1 MNSELD
7 SNKFAAI
14 TSRHRI
20 VWVPLNMV
28 SFKNFVFDGVVLIHG
43 YWSSLLAQEN
53 ACVGGGAMYREGA
66 LRVQNG
72 EQDIDI
78 AKVELLLSGAR
89 RVSKL
94 WSLLEDPIINSPV
107 DSSSQFAP
115 SLSVSPLISPAC
127 SAELDKAIGSLYAN
141 HSGCE
146 LGAPF
151 PSSDSSD
158 EGLQGDSS
166 SEETCCF
173 AGRFR
178 PGVGVTGSSGKSR
191 GSLPPWCKPITQ
203 RKAIGGQAAKTA
215 QGRKRKRS
223 W

>member
-1 MNSELD
+1 MNLELD
-7 SNKFAAI
+7 SNQCSAI

-20 VWVPLNMV
+20 VWVRLNMV
-28 SFKNFVFDGVVLIHG
+28 SFKNSAFDGVVLIHG
-43 YWSSLLAQEN
+43 YWSSLLAQEK
-53 ACVGGGAMYREGA
+53 ACVGGGPMYREGA

-78 AKVELLLSGAR
+78 AKVKLLLSGAR
-89 RVSKL
+89 RVSKF
-94 WSLLEDPIINSPV
+94 WSLLEDPINNIPF
-107 DSSSQFAP
+107 DSSPQFAA

-127 SAELDKAIGSLYAN
+127 SAESDKAIGSEPAN
-141 HSGCE
+141 HPGCE

-151 PSSDSSD
+151 PSSHSSD
-158 EGLQGDSS
+158 EGLEGDSS
-166 SEETCCF
+166 SEETGCF
-173 AGRFR
+173 AGGVR

-191 GSLPPWCKPITQ
+191 GILPPWCKAITQ

-215 QGRKRKRS
+215 QEKKRKRC